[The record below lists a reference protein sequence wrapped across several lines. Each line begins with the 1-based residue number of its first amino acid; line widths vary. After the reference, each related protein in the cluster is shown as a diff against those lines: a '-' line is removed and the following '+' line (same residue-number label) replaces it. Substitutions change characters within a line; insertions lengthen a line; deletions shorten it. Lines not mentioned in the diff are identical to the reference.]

1 MDKEVVKE
9 LIQNDLTTENINS
22 ELEKIL
28 NPGQREKI
36 LNEYEK
42 LNLLLGGEGASER
55 AAEIIT
61 KLL

>member
-9 LIQNDLTTENINS
+9 LIQNDLTTKNIKS

-28 NPGQREKI
+28 NPEQREKI

-42 LNLLLGGEGASER
+42 LNYLLGGKGASER

>member
-9 LIQNDLTTENINS
+9 LIQNDLTAENIKS

-28 NPGQREKI
+28 NPEQREKI

-42 LNLLLGGEGASER
+42 LNLLLEGKGASER

>member
-9 LIQNDLTTENINS
+9 LIQNDLTTKNIKS

-28 NPGQREKI
+28 NLEQREKI
-36 LNEYEK
+36 LSEYEK
-42 LNLLLGGEGASER
+42 LNLLLGGEGASKR

>member
-9 LIQNDLTTENINS
+9 LIQNDLTTENIKS
-22 ELEKIL
+22 ELERIL
-28 NPGQREKI
+28 NPEQREKI

-42 LNLLLGGEGASER
+42 LNLLLGGKGASER

>member
-1 MDKEVVKE
+1 
-9 LIQNDLTTENINS
+9 LIQNDLTTKNIKS

-28 NPGQREKI
+28 NPEQREKI

-42 LNLLLGGEGASER
+42 LNLLLGGKGASER

>member
-9 LIQNDLTTENINS
+9 LIQSDLTTENIKS

-28 NPGQREKI
+28 NPEQREKI
-36 LNEYEK
+36 LNKYEK
-42 LNLLLGGEGASER
+42 LNHLLGGKGASER

>member
-9 LIQNDLTTENINS
+9 LIQNDLTTGNIKS

-28 NPGQREKI
+28 NTEQREKI

-42 LNLLLGGEGASER
+42 LNLLLEGKGASER